1 MNDLGKFLTSQE
13 IIIVYIIAALA
24 CLICFIVYLIEKNN
38 ENIRRK
44 HNTKKLNKLVDEIR
58 NTLSTEEKQETYSA
72 TVDIPVIS
80 SEPILIN
87 TIDVDETVDLAPVV
101 EEVQKIEGLEEE
113 LEYTSIEPDQE
124 TARIELQ
131 KMQEQLEKDEQ
142 LEPVDV
148 VNAYEEEQEKTAII
162 SLDELLKKSKEMY
175 ESNEVTQYQ
184 DEGNE
189 PISIQDLEIRV
200 NKQAATY
207 DEPFIISNVVSEEE
221 LQANINEAFEE
232 IEVLNMDDFNTIKPE
247 TVNPV
252 VTREQQVPKFQC
264 SPIISPIFGIEH
276 DVTRDN
282 VIALENTANY
292 DKLDQ
297 EIRASSDYYMSL
309 AELQNKI
316 E

>member
-162 SLDELLKKSKEMY
+162 SLDELLKKSDDLYMA
-175 ESNEVTQYQ
+175 NEDIQY
-184 DEGNE
+184 DDGNE
-189 PISIQDLEIRV
+189 PISLD
-200 NKQAATY
+200 
-207 DEPFIISNVVSEEE
+207 
-221 LQANINEAFEE
+221 
-232 IEVLNMDDFNTIKPE
+232 EVLNLYN
-247 TVNPV
+247 
-252 VTREQQVPKFQC
+252 
-264 SPIISPIFGIEH
+264 
-276 DVTRDN
+276 RDN
-282 VIALENTANY
+282 NEVSVPTIMEDIVHDEKELYSRKESVPFISSIYGLENNEMAFENTANY
-292 DKLDQ
+292 EKFNKAENKDFMQRLK
-297 EIRASSDYYMSL
+297 EMS
-309 AELQNKI
+309 ENK
-316 E
+316 

>member
-1 MNDLGKFLTSQE
+1 MIKLKRIEVTKMNDLGKFLTSQE

-162 SLDELLKKSKEMY
+162 SLDELLKKSDDLYMA
-175 ESNEVTQYQ
+175 NEDIQY
-184 DEGNE
+184 DDGNE
-189 PISIQDLEIRV
+189 PISLD
-200 NKQAATY
+200 
-207 DEPFIISNVVSEEE
+207 
-221 LQANINEAFEE
+221 
-232 IEVLNMDDFNTIKPE
+232 EVLNLYN
-247 TVNPV
+247 
-252 VTREQQVPKFQC
+252 
-264 SPIISPIFGIEH
+264 
-276 DVTRDN
+276 RDN
-282 VIALENTANY
+282 NEVSVPTIMEDIVHDEKELYSRKESVPFISSIYGLENNEMAFENTANY
-292 DKLDQ
+292 EKFNKAENKDFMQRLK
-297 EIRASSDYYMSL
+297 EMS
-309 AELQNKI
+309 ENK
-316 E
+316 